1 MSDSIAM
8 SNLKWII
15 DKLENGTSVLYPEGD
30 PIKLQEYK
38 ERLEELERY
47 DDWIFFGGV
56 QVV

>member
-8 SNLKWII
+8 SNLKWMI
-15 DKLENGTSVLYPEGD
+15 DKLENGTSVLYPDGN
-30 PIKLQEYK
+30 PSALQRYK
-38 ERLEELERY
+38 EQLEKIERY